1 MKELSLENLYL
12 FFVLAL
18 GFLAIADLIVG
29 VSNDAVNFLSS
40 AIGSKA
46 VSFKKIMIIASFGIA
61 LGAIFSSG
69 MMEVAR
75 KGIFNPELY
84 YFDEIMIIFLAV
96 MITDILLLDFFNT
109 LGLPTSTTVSIV
121 FELLGAAVSIAAYKI
136 WENSQSINEL
146 ITYINYSKATQIILG
161 IILSVFIAFT
171 IGAIVQWVS
180 RLILSFDFK
189 RNSNIVSSIFGG
201 IAITSITYFI
211 LIKGIKGTS
220 YSEITFNYFQGET
233 INNLIE
239 SNASQIIIYLTV
251 IWSLIS
257 FFLIEVY
264 KTNIYKI
271 IILVGTFAL
280 ALAFAG
286 NDLVN
291 FIGVPI
297 AAWQSYEAWT
307 ISGIPA
313 DQLSMGILSS
323 KVETPNLILFFAG
336 AIMVITLWFSSRAKN
351 VLKTSIDL
359 SDQSEIK
366 EKFKANILAKYLV
379 TFFVEL
385 NNGIQKIVPAK
396 IKEIIENRFAP
407 SNQLLL
413 SNTIIEKPAF
423 DMVRASV
430 NLIVASILISIATSY
445 KLPLSTTY
453 VTFMVAMGTSL
464 SDRAWGSESAIFRV
478 SGVLNVIG
486 GWFITA
492 IVAFSAA
499 ALVALL
505 METSLFFMPILFLF
519 TCFLLYRNYLR
530 YNKEAKKVKLENE
543 ILEIEKNTLE
553 GVINESSK
561 NIENVLNR
569 SVKIFTLTTEGI
581 SKSDIKLLKK
591 NSRQVTKLSDEVDE
605 LQENIFN
612 YLKSNKKA
620 NKKATE
626 FYLIILEKLTQITKR
641 LSKISKI
648 TLKHV
653 DEDRRK
659 LPLSNI
665 KVLLGLDI
673 NFKRLFESV
682 INIFINKDFKKIED
696 VLLDI
701 IQARDEIEN
710 QIKRYKE
717 ENQNNK
723 RYDKLHLEILS
734 ICSEILNAI
743 KQLLENY
750 YSIKSETELK

>member
-220 YSEITFNYFQGET
+220 YSEITFDYFQGET

-239 SNASQIIIYLTV
+239 RNASQIILYLTL

-264 KTNIYKI
+264 RTNIYKI

-379 TFFVEL
+379 TFFIGL
-385 NNGIQKIVPAK
+385 NSGIQKIVPAK
-396 IKEIIENRFAP
+396 IKEIIETRFAP

-543 ILEIEKNTLE
+543 ILEIEKNTLD

-569 SVKIFTLTTEGI
+569 SIKIFTLTTEGI

-701 IQARDEIEN
+701 IQARDKIEN

-717 ENQNNK
+717 ENQDNK

-734 ICSEILNAI
+734 LCSEILNAL

>member
-220 YSEITFNYFQGET
+220 YSEITFDYFQGET

-239 SNASQIIIYLTV
+239 RNASQIIIYLTL

-264 KTNIYKI
+264 RTNIYKI

-379 TFFVEL
+379 TFFVGL
-385 NNGIQKIVPAK
+385 NSGIQKIVPAK

-543 ILEIEKNTLE
+543 ILEIEKNTLD

-665 KVLLGLDI
+665 KVLLGLDL

-717 ENQNNK
+717 ENQDNK

>member
-220 YSEITFNYFQGET
+220 YSEITFDYFQGET

-239 SNASQIIIYLTV
+239 RNASQIILYLTL

-264 KTNIYKI
+264 RTNIYKI

-379 TFFVEL
+379 TFFIGL
-385 NNGIQKIVPAK
+385 NSGIQKIVPAK
-396 IKEIIENRFAP
+396 IKEIIETRFAP

-569 SVKIFTLTTEGI
+569 SIKIFTLTTEGI

-665 KVLLGLDI
+665 KVLLGLDL

-701 IQARDEIEN
+701 IQARDKIEN

-717 ENQNNK
+717 ENQDNK

-734 ICSEILNAI
+734 LCSEILNAL

>member
-1 MKELSLENLYL
+1 MENLYL

-220 YSEITFNYFQGET
+220 YSEITFDYFQGET

-239 SNASQIIIYLTV
+239 SNASQIIIYLTL

-569 SVKIFTLTTEGI
+569 SIKIFTLTTEGI

-717 ENQNNK
+717 ENQDNK

-734 ICSEILNAI
+734 LCSEILNAL

>member
-220 YSEITFNYFQGET
+220 YSEITFDYFQGET

-239 SNASQIIIYLTV
+239 SNASQIIIYLTL

-379 TFFVEL
+379 TFFIGL
-385 NNGIQKIVPAK
+385 NSGIQKIVPAK
-396 IKEIIENRFAP
+396 IKEIIETRFAP

-543 ILEIEKNTLE
+543 ILEIEKNTLD

-569 SVKIFTLTTEGI
+569 SIKIFTLTTEGI

-665 KVLLGLDI
+665 KVLLGLDL

-717 ENQNNK
+717 ENQDNK

-734 ICSEILNAI
+734 LCSEILNAL

>member
-1 MKELSLENLYL
+1 MKEFSLENLYL

-171 IGAIVQWVS
+171 IGAIVQGVS

-220 YSEITFNYFQGET
+220 YSEISFDYFQGET

-239 SNASQIIIYLTV
+239 RNASQIIIYLTL

-257 FFLIEVY
+257 FFLIIVY
-264 KTNIYKI
+264 RTNIYKI

-379 TFFVEL
+379 TFFVGL
-385 NNGIQKIVPAK
+385 NSGIQKIVPAK

-530 YNKEAKKVKLENE
+530 YNKEAKKIKLENE
-543 ILEIEKNTLE
+543 ILEIEKNTLD

-569 SVKIFTLTTEGI
+569 SIKIFTLTTEGI

-626 FYLIILEKLTQITKR
+626 FYLIILDKLTQITKR
-641 LSKISKI
+641 LRKISKI

-665 KVLLGLDI
+665 KVLLGLDL

-717 ENQNNK
+717 ENQDNK
-723 RYDKLHLEILS
+723 RYDKLHVEILS
-734 ICSEILNAI
+734 LCSEILTAL
-743 KQLLENY
+743 KELLENY

>member
-1 MKELSLENLYL
+1 MENLYL

-189 RNSNIVSSIFGG
+189 RKSNIVSSIFGG

-220 YSEITFNYFQGET
+220 YSEISLDYFQGET

-239 SNASQIIIYLTV
+239 RNASQIIIYLTV

-257 FFLIEVY
+257 FFLIIVY
-264 KTNIYKI
+264 RTNIYKI

-379 TFFVEL
+379 TFFVGL
-385 NNGIQKIVPAK
+385 NSGVQKIVPAK

-626 FYLIILEKLTQITKR
+626 FYLIILEKLTRITKR

-710 QIKRYKE
+710 QIKRYIE
-717 ENQNNK
+717 ENQDK
-723 RYDKLHLEILS
+723 KKYDKLHLEILS
-734 ICSEILNAI
+734 LCSEVLNAL

>member
-1 MKELSLENLYL
+1 MENLYL

-220 YSEITFNYFQGET
+220 YSEITFDYFQGET

-239 SNASQIIIYLTV
+239 SNASQIIIYLTL

-366 EKFKANILAKYLV
+366 EKFKANMLAKYLV

-499 ALVALL
+499 AVVALL

-519 TCFLLYRNYLR
+519 TCLLLYRNYLR

-569 SVKIFTLTTEGI
+569 SIKIFTLTTEGI

-701 IQARDEIEN
+701 IQARDEIKN

-717 ENQNNK
+717 ENQDNK
-723 RYDKLHLEILS
+723 RYGKLHLEILS
-734 ICSEILNAI
+734 LCSEILNAL

>member
-1 MKELSLENLYL
+1 MENLYL

-220 YSEITFNYFQGET
+220 YSEITFDYFQGET

-239 SNASQIIIYLTV
+239 SNASQIIIYLTL

-366 EKFKANILAKYLV
+366 EKFKANMLAKYLV

-499 ALVALL
+499 AVVALL

-519 TCFLLYRNYLR
+519 TCLLLYRNYLR

-569 SVKIFTLTTEGI
+569 SIKIFTLTTEGI

-717 ENQNNK
+717 ENQDNK

-734 ICSEILNAI
+734 LCSEILNAL

>member
-220 YSEITFNYFQGET
+220 YSEITFDYFQGET

-239 SNASQIIIYLTV
+239 RNASQIILYLTL

-264 KTNIYKI
+264 RTNIYKI

-307 ISGIPA
+307 ISGVPA

-379 TFFVEL
+379 TFFIGL
-385 NNGIQKIVPAK
+385 NSGIQKIVPAK
-396 IKEIIENRFAP
+396 IKEIIETRFAP

-543 ILEIEKNTLE
+543 ILEIEKNTLD

-569 SVKIFTLTTEGI
+569 SIKIFTLTTEGI

-665 KVLLGLDI
+665 KVLLGLDL

-701 IQARDEIEN
+701 IQARDKIEN

-717 ENQNNK
+717 ENQDNK

-734 ICSEILNAI
+734 LCSEILNAL

>member
-220 YSEITFNYFQGET
+220 YSEITFDYFQGET

-257 FFLIEVY
+257 FFLIKVY

>member
-1 MKELSLENLYL
+1 MKEFSLENLYL

-146 ITYINYSKATQIILG
+146 INYINYSKATQIILG

-220 YSEITFNYFQGET
+220 YSEITFDYFQGET

-239 SNASQIIIYLTV
+239 SNASQIIIYLTL

-264 KTNIYKI
+264 RTNIYKI

-379 TFFVEL
+379 TFFVGL
-385 NNGIQKIVPAK
+385 NSGIQKIVPAK

-543 ILEIEKNTLE
+543 ILEIEKNTLD

-569 SVKIFTLTTEGI
+569 SIKIFTLTTEGI

-620 NKKATE
+620 NKKGTE

-665 KVLLGLDI
+665 KVLLGLDL

-696 VLLDI
+696 VLVGI

-717 ENQNNK
+717 ENQDNK
-723 RYDKLHLEILS
+723 RYDKLQLEILS
-734 ICSEILNAI
+734 LCSEVLTAL
-743 KQLLENY
+743 KELLENY

>member
-220 YSEITFNYFQGET
+220 YSEVTFDYFQGET

-239 SNASQIIIYLTV
+239 RNASQIIIYLTL

-257 FFLIEVY
+257 FFLIELY

-307 ISGIPA
+307 ISGVPA

-379 TFFVEL
+379 TFFIGL
-385 NNGIQKIVPAK
+385 NSGIQKIVPAK
-396 IKEIIENRFAP
+396 IKEIIETRFAP

-543 ILEIEKNTLE
+543 ILEIEKNTLD

-569 SVKIFTLTTEGI
+569 SIKIFTLTTEGI

-665 KVLLGLDI
+665 KVLLGLDL

-701 IQARDEIEN
+701 IQARDKIEN

-717 ENQNNK
+717 ENQDNK

-734 ICSEILNAI
+734 LCSEILNAL

>member
-1 MKELSLENLYL
+1 MENIYL

-189 RNSNIVSSIFGG
+189 RNSKIISSIFGG

-220 YSEITFNYFQGET
+220 YSDITFDYFQGET
-233 INNLIE
+233 INSVIE
-239 SNASQIIIYLTV
+239 SNASLIIIYLTL

-264 KTNIYKI
+264 RTNIYKV
-271 IILVGTFAL
+271 IILIGTFAL

-366 EKFKANILAKYLV
+366 EKFKANRLAKFLV
-379 TFFVEL
+379 MFFVGL
-385 NNGIQKIVPAK
+385 NSGVQKIVPVK

-543 ILEIEKNTLE
+543 ILEIEKNTLK
-553 GVINESSK
+553 GVVSESSK

-569 SVKIFTLTTEGI
+569 SIKIFNITTDGI
-581 SKSDIKLLKK
+581 SKSNIQLLKK
-591 NSRQVTKLSDEVDE
+591 NTRQVTKLSDEVDE

-620 NKKATE
+620 NKIATD
-626 FYLIILEKLTQITKR
+626 FYLIILEKLTQITKKLR
-641 LSKISKI
+641 RISKI

-653 DEDRRK
+653 DDDRRK

-665 KVLLGLDI
+665 KILLSLDL
-673 NFKRLFESV
+673 NFKNLFESV

-696 VLLDI
+696 VLLGI
-701 IQARDEIEN
+701 IQQKEEIEK

-717 ENQNNK
+717 ENQDNK
-723 RYDKLHLEILS
+723 KYDKLQLEILS
-734 ICSEILNAI
+734 LSSEILTAL
-743 KQLLENY
+743 KELLENY

>member
-220 YSEITFNYFQGET
+220 YSEITFDYFQGET

-239 SNASQIIIYLTV
+239 SNASQIIIYLTL

-264 KTNIYKI
+264 RTNIYKI

-379 TFFVEL
+379 TFFVGL
-385 NNGIQKIVPAK
+385 NSGIQKIVPAK

-543 ILEIEKNTLE
+543 ILEIEKNTLD

-569 SVKIFTLTTEGI
+569 SIKIFTLTTEGI

-665 KVLLGLDI
+665 KVLLGLDL

-717 ENQNNK
+717 ENQDNK

-734 ICSEILNAI
+734 LCSEILNAL

>member
-1 MKELSLENLYL
+1 LENLYL

-146 ITYINYSKATQIILG
+146 INYINYSKATQIILG

-220 YSEITFNYFQGET
+220 YSEITFDYFQGET

-239 SNASQIIIYLTV
+239 SNASQIIIYLTL

-264 KTNIYKI
+264 RTNIYKI

-379 TFFVEL
+379 TFFVGL
-385 NNGIQKIVPAK
+385 NSGIQKIVPAK

-499 ALVALL
+499 GLVALL

-543 ILEIEKNTLE
+543 ILEIEKNTLD

-569 SVKIFTLTTEGI
+569 SIKIFTLTTEGI

-620 NKKATE
+620 NKKGTE

-665 KVLLGLDI
+665 KVLLGLDL
-673 NFKRLFESV
+673 NFKKLFESV

-717 ENQNNK
+717 ENQDNK

-734 ICSEILNAI
+734 LCSEVLNAL
-743 KQLLENY
+743 KELLENY

>member
-682 INIFINKDFKKIED
+682 INIFINKDFKKIEN

>member
-1 MKELSLENLYL
+1 VKELSLENLYL

-146 ITYINYSKATQIILG
+146 INYINYSKATQIILG

-171 IGAIVQWVS
+171 IGAIVQWLS

-220 YSEITFNYFQGET
+220 YSEITLDYFQGET
-233 INNLIE
+233 INNVIE
-239 SNASQIIIYLTV
+239 RNAAQIILYLTL
-251 IWSLIS
+251 IWSSIS
-257 FFLIEVY
+257 YFLIEVY

-271 IILVGTFAL
+271 IILIGTFAL

-366 EKFKANILAKYLV
+366 EKFKANRLAKFLV
-379 TFFVEL
+379 MFVVRL
-385 NNGIQKIVPAK
+385 NSGVQKIIPVK

-505 METSLFFMPILFLF
+505 MKTSLYFMPILFLF

-530 YNKEAKKVKLENE
+530 YDKEAKKVKLENE
-543 ILEIEKNTLE
+543 ILEIEKNTLD
-553 GVINESSK
+553 GVIRESSK

-569 SVKIFTLTTEGI
+569 SVKIFTYTTEGV
-581 SKSDIKLLKK
+581 SKNDIKLLKK
-591 NSRQVTKLSDEVDE
+591 NTSQVTKLSDEVNE

-641 LSKISKI
+641 LRKISKI

-665 KVLLGLDI
+665 KVLLVVDL
-673 NFKRLFESV
+673 NFKRLFVDV
-682 INIFINKDFKKIED
+682 INIFVHKDFKKIED
-696 VLLDI
+696 VLLAI
-701 IQARDEIEN
+701 IQAEDEIKN
-710 QIKRYKE
+710 QIKKYKE
-717 ENQNNK
+717 ENHGSK
-723 RYDKLHLEILS
+723 RYDKLQLEILNL
-734 ICSEILNAI
+734 CSEILNAL

>member
-519 TCFLLYRNYLR
+519 TCFLLYRNYLK

-696 VLLDI
+696 ILLDI
-701 IQARDEIEN
+701 IQARDEVEN

-717 ENQNNK
+717 ENQDKK

>member
-1 MKELSLENLYL
+1 MKEFSLENLYL

-146 ITYINYSKATQIILG
+146 INYINYSKATQIILG

-220 YSEITFNYFQGET
+220 YSEITFDYFQGQT

-239 SNASQIIIYLTV
+239 SNASQIIIYLTL

-379 TFFVEL
+379 TFFVGL
-385 NNGIQKIVPAK
+385 NSGIQKIVPEK

-543 ILEIEKNTLE
+543 ILEIEKNTLD

-569 SVKIFTLTTEGI
+569 SIKIFTLTTEGI

-620 NKKATE
+620 NKKGTE

-665 KVLLGLDI
+665 KVLLGLDL
-673 NFKRLFESV
+673 NFKRLFEDV
-682 INIFINKDFKKIED
+682 INIFVNKDFKKIED
-696 VLLDI
+696 VLLGI
-701 IQARDEIEN
+701 IQARGEIEN

-717 ENQNNK
+717 ENQDNK
-723 RYDKLHLEILS
+723 RYDKLQLEILS
-734 ICSEILNAI
+734 LCSEVLTAL
-743 KQLLENY
+743 KELLENY

>member
-379 TFFVEL
+379 TFFVGL
-385 NNGIQKIVPAK
+385 NSGIQKIVPAK
-396 IKEIIENRFAP
+396 IKEIIETRFAP

-569 SVKIFTLTTEGI
+569 SIKIFTLTTEGI

-665 KVLLGLDI
+665 KVLLGLDL

-696 VLLDI
+696 ILLDI

-734 ICSEILNAI
+734 ICSEILNAL

>member
-12 FFVLAL
+12 FFVFAL

-136 WENSQSINEL
+136 WENSQSIYEI

-189 RNSNIVSSIFGG
+189 RNSKIISSIFGG

-220 YSEITFNYFQGET
+220 YSDITFDYFQGET
-233 INNLIE
+233 INSVIE
-239 SNASQIIIYLTV
+239 SNASLIIIYLTL

-264 KTNIYKI
+264 RTNIYKV
-271 IILVGTFAL
+271 IILIGTFAL

-366 EKFKANILAKYLV
+366 EKFKANRLAKFLV
-379 TFFVEL
+379 MFFVGL
-385 NNGIQKIVPAK
+385 NSGVQKIVPVK

-543 ILEIEKNTLE
+543 ILEIEKNTLK
-553 GVINESSK
+553 GVVSESSK

-569 SVKIFTLTTEGI
+569 SIKIFNITTDGI
-581 SKSDIKLLKK
+581 SKSNIQLLKK
-591 NSRQVTKLSDEVDE
+591 NTRQVTKLSDEVDE

-620 NKKATE
+620 NKIATD
-626 FYLIILEKLTQITKR
+626 FYLIILEKLTQITKKLR
-641 LSKISKI
+641 RISKI

-653 DEDRRK
+653 DDDRRK

-665 KVLLGLDI
+665 KILLSLDL
-673 NFKRLFESV
+673 NFKNLFESV
-682 INIFINKDFKKIED
+682 INIFINKDLKKIED
-696 VLLDI
+696 VLFGI
-701 IQARDEIEN
+701 IQQKEEIEK

-717 ENQNNK
+717 ENQDNK
-723 RYDKLHLEILS
+723 KYDKLQLEILS
-734 ICSEILNAI
+734 LSSEILTAL
-743 KQLLENY
+743 KELLENF
-750 YSIKSETELK
+750 YSISSETRLK

>member
-220 YSEITFNYFQGET
+220 YSEITFDYFQGET

-239 SNASQIIIYLTV
+239 RNASQIILYLTL

-264 KTNIYKI
+264 RTNIYKI

-379 TFFVEL
+379 TFFIGL
-385 NNGIQKIVPAK
+385 NSGIQKIVPAK
-396 IKEIIENRFAP
+396 IKEIIETRFAP

-530 YNKEAKKVKLENE
+530 YDKEAKKVKLENE
-543 ILEIEKNTLE
+543 ILEIEKNTLD

-569 SVKIFTLTTEGI
+569 SIKIFTLTTEGI

-665 KVLLGLDI
+665 KVLLGLDL

-701 IQARDEIEN
+701 IQARDKIEN

>member
-1 MKELSLENLYL
+1 MENLYL

-189 RNSNIVSSIFGG
+189 RKSNIVSSIFGG

-220 YSEITFNYFQGET
+220 YSEISFDYFQGET

-239 SNASQIIIYLTV
+239 SNASQIIIYLTL

-257 FFLIEVY
+257 FFLIIVY
-264 KTNIYKI
+264 RTNIYKI

-641 LSKISKI
+641 LNKISKI

-665 KVLLGLDI
+665 KVLLGLDL

-701 IQARDEIEN
+701 IQTRDEIEN

>member
-1 MKELSLENLYL
+1 MENLYL

-220 YSEITFNYFQGET
+220 YSEITFDYFQAET

-239 SNASQIIIYLTV
+239 RNASQIILYLTL

-264 KTNIYKI
+264 RTNIYKI

-379 TFFVEL
+379 TFFIGL
-385 NNGIQKIVPAK
+385 NSGIQKIVPAK
-396 IKEIIENRFAP
+396 IKEIIETRFAP

-486 GWFITA
+486 GWLITA

-543 ILEIEKNTLE
+543 ILEIEKNTLD

-569 SVKIFTLTTEGI
+569 SIKIFTLTTEGI

-717 ENQNNK
+717 ENQDNK

-734 ICSEILNAI
+734 LCSEILNAL

>member
-1 MKELSLENLYL
+1 LENLYL

-189 RNSNIVSSIFGG
+189 RKSNIVSSIFGG

-220 YSEITFNYFQGET
+220 YSEISFDYFQGET

-239 SNASQIIIYLTV
+239 RNASQIIIYLTL

-257 FFLIEVY
+257 FFLIIVY
-264 KTNIYKI
+264 RTNIYKI

-379 TFFVEL
+379 TFFVGL
-385 NNGIQKIVPAK
+385 NSGVQKIVPAK

-569 SVKIFTLTTEGI
+569 SIKIFTLTTEGI

-641 LSKISKI
+641 LNKISKI

-665 KVLLGLDI
+665 KVLLGLDL

-710 QIKRYKE
+710 QIKRYIE
-717 ENQNNK
+717 ENQDK
-723 RYDKLHLEILS
+723 KKYDKLHLEILS
-734 ICSEILNAI
+734 LCSEVLNAL

>member
-1 MKELSLENLYL
+1 M
-12 FFVLAL
+12 
-18 GFLAIADLIVG
+18 
-29 VSNDAVNFLSS
+29 
-40 AIGSKA
+40 
-46 VSFKKIMIIASFGIA
+46 
-61 LGAIFSSG
+61 
-69 MMEVAR
+69 
-75 KGIFNPELY
+75 
-84 YFDEIMIIFLAV
+84 
-96 MITDILLLDFFNT
+96 
-109 LGLPTSTTVSIV
+109 
-121 FELLGAAVSIAAYKI
+121 YKR
-136 WENSQSINEL
+136 Q
-146 ITYINYSKATQIILG
+146 
-161 IILSVFIAFT
+161 
-171 IGAIVQWVS
+171 
-180 RLILSFDFK
+180 
-189 RNSNIVSSIFGG
+189 
-201 IAITSITYFI
+201 
-211 LIKGIKGTS
+211 
-220 YSEITFNYFQGET
+220 FQNRT
-233 INNLIE
+233 INNIIE
-239 SNASQIIIYLTV
+239 SNAAQIILYLTI
-251 IWSLIS
+251 IWSSIS
-257 FFLIEVY
+257 YFLIEVY

-271 IILVGTFAL
+271 IILIGTFAL

-366 EKFKANILAKYLV
+366 EKFKANRLAKFLV
-379 TFFVEL
+379 MFVVRL
-385 NNGIQKIVPAK
+385 NSGVQKIIPVK

-407 SNQLLL
+407 SYQLLL

-423 DMVRASV
+423 DIVRASV

-505 METSLFFMPILFLF
+505 METSLYFMPILFLF

-530 YNKEAKKVKLENE
+530 YNKEAKKIKSENE
-543 ILEIEKNTLE
+543 ILEIEKNTLD
-553 GVINESSK
+553 GVIKESSK

-569 SVKIFTLTTEGI
+569 SVKIFTYTTEGV
-581 SKSDIKLLKK
+581 SKNDIKLLKK
-591 NSRQVTKLSDEVDE
+591 NTSQVTKLSDEVNE

-626 FYLIILEKLTQITKR
+626 FYLIILEKLTQITKKLR
-641 LSKISKI
+641 KISKI

-665 KVLLGLDI
+665 KVLLGIDL
-673 NFKRLFESV
+673 NFKRLFEDV
-682 INIFINKDFKKIED
+682 INIFINKDFRKIED
-696 VLLDI
+696 VLLGI
-701 IQARDEIEN
+701 IQAKDRIEN

-717 ENQNNK
+717 ENQGSK
-723 RYDKLHLEILS
+723 RYDKLQLEILTL
-734 ICSEILNAI
+734 CSEILTAL
-743 KQLLENY
+743 KELLESY

>member
-1 MKELSLENLYL
+1 MENLYL

-136 WENSQSINEL
+136 WENSQSIYEI

-189 RNSNIVSSIFGG
+189 RNSKIISSIFGG

-220 YSEITFNYFQGET
+220 YSDITFDYFQGET
-233 INNLIE
+233 INSVIE
-239 SNASQIIIYLTV
+239 SNASLIIIYLTL

-264 KTNIYKI
+264 RTNIYKI
-271 IILVGTFAL
+271 IILIGTFAL

-366 EKFKANILAKYLV
+366 EKFKANRLAKFLV
-379 TFFVEL
+379 MFFVGL
-385 NNGIQKIVPAK
+385 NSGVQKIVPVK

-543 ILEIEKNTLE
+543 ILEIEKNTLK
-553 GVINESSK
+553 GVVSESSK

-569 SVKIFTLTTEGI
+569 SIKIFNITTDGI
-581 SKSDIKLLKK
+581 SKSNIQLLKK
-591 NSRQVTKLSDEVDE
+591 NTRQVTKLSDEVDE

-620 NKKATE
+620 NKIATD
-626 FYLIILEKLTQITKR
+626 FYLIILEKLTQITKKLR
-641 LSKISKI
+641 RISKI

-653 DEDRRK
+653 DDDRRK

-665 KVLLGLDI
+665 KILLSLDL
-673 NFKRLFESV
+673 NFKNLFESV

-696 VLLDI
+696 VLLGI
-701 IQARDEIEN
+701 IQQKEEIEK

-717 ENQNNK
+717 ENQDNK
-723 RYDKLHLEILS
+723 KYDKLQLEILS
-734 ICSEILNAI
+734 LSSEILTAL
-743 KQLLENY
+743 KELLENF
-750 YSIKSETELK
+750 YSISSETRLK

>member
-1 MKELSLENLYL
+1 MENLYL

-220 YSEITFNYFQGET
+220 YSEITFDYFQGET

-239 SNASQIIIYLTV
+239 RNASQIILYLTL

-264 KTNIYKI
+264 RTNIYKI

-379 TFFVEL
+379 TFFIGL
-385 NNGIQKIVPAK
+385 NSGIQKIVPAK
-396 IKEIIENRFAP
+396 IKEIIETRFAP

-543 ILEIEKNTLE
+543 ILEIEKNTLD

-569 SVKIFTLTTEGI
+569 SIKIFTLTTEGI

-665 KVLLGLDI
+665 KVLLGLDLS
-673 NFKRLFESV
+673 FKRLFESV

-701 IQARDEIEN
+701 IQARDKIEN

-717 ENQNNK
+717 ENQDNK

-734 ICSEILNAI
+734 LCSEILNAL

>member
-1 MKELSLENLYL
+1 LENLYL

-220 YSEITFNYFQGET
+220 YSEITFDYFQGET

-239 SNASQIIIYLTV
+239 RNASQIIIYLTL

-264 KTNIYKI
+264 RTNIYKI

-379 TFFVEL
+379 TFFIGL
-385 NNGIQKIVPAK
+385 NSGIQKIVPAK
-396 IKEIIENRFAP
+396 IKEIIETRFAP

-519 TCFLLYRNYLR
+519 TCSLLYRNYLR

>member
-1 MKELSLENLYL
+1 MENLYL

-46 VSFKKIMIIASFGIA
+46 VSFKKIMIIASFGIT

-189 RNSNIVSSIFGG
+189 RKSNIVSSIFGG

-220 YSEITFNYFQGET
+220 YSEITFDYFQGET

-239 SNASQIIIYLTV
+239 RNASQIIIYLTL
-251 IWSLIS
+251 IWSLMS

-264 KTNIYKI
+264 RTNIYKI

-307 ISGIPA
+307 ISGVPA

-379 TFFVEL
+379 TFFVGL
-385 NNGIQKIVPAK
+385 NSGIQKIVPAK

-519 TCFLLYRNYLR
+519 TCILLYRNYLR
-530 YNKEAKKVKLENE
+530 YNKEAKKLKLENE
-543 ILEIEKNTLE
+543 ILEIEKNTLD
-553 GVINESSK
+553 GVIKESSK

-569 SVKIFTLTTEGI
+569 SIKIFTFTTEGI

-591 NSRQVTKLSDEVDE
+591 NSRQITKLSDEVDE

-626 FYLIILEKLTQITKR
+626 FYLIILDKLTQITKR
-641 LSKISKI
+641 LRKISKI

-665 KVLLGLDI
+665 KVLLGLDL

-701 IQARDEIEN
+701 IQAMDEIEN

-717 ENQNNK
+717 ENQDNK
-723 RYDKLHLEILS
+723 RYDKLQLEILS
-734 ICSEILNAI
+734 LCSEILTAL
-743 KQLLENY
+743 KELLENY

>member
-220 YSEITFNYFQGET
+220 YSEITFDYFQGET

-239 SNASQIIIYLTV
+239 RNASQIILYLTL

-264 KTNIYKI
+264 RTNIYKI

-396 IKEIIENRFAP
+396 IKEIIETRFAP

-543 ILEIEKNTLE
+543 ILEIEKNTLD

-569 SVKIFTLTTEGI
+569 SIKIFTLTTEGI

-665 KVLLGLDI
+665 KVLLGLDL

-701 IQARDEIEN
+701 IQARDKIEN

-717 ENQNNK
+717 ENQDNK

-734 ICSEILNAI
+734 LCSEILNAL

>member
-1 MKELSLENLYL
+1 MENLYL

-220 YSEITFNYFQGET
+220 YSEITFDYFQGET

-239 SNASQIIIYLTV
+239 RNASQIIIYLTL

-264 KTNIYKI
+264 RTNIYKI

-379 TFFVEL
+379 TFFIGL
-385 NNGIQKIVPAK
+385 NSGIQKIVPAK
-396 IKEIIENRFAP
+396 IKEIIETRFAP

-499 ALVALL
+499 AVVALL

-543 ILEIEKNTLE
+543 ILEIEKNTLD

-569 SVKIFTLTTEGI
+569 SIKIFTLTTEGI

-717 ENQNNK
+717 ENQDNK

-734 ICSEILNAI
+734 LCSEILNAL

>member
-1 MKELSLENLYL
+1 MENLYL

-220 YSEITFNYFQGET
+220 YSEITFDYFQGET

-239 SNASQIIIYLTV
+239 SNASQIIIYLTL

-701 IQARDEIEN
+701 IQARDEIKN

-734 ICSEILNAI
+734 LCSEILNAL

>member
-136 WENSQSINEL
+136 WENSQSIYEI

-189 RNSNIVSSIFGG
+189 RNSKIISSIFGG

-220 YSEITFNYFQGET
+220 YSDITFDYFQGET
-233 INNLIE
+233 INSVIE
-239 SNASQIIIYLTV
+239 SNASLIIIYLTL

-264 KTNIYKI
+264 RTNIYKV
-271 IILVGTFAL
+271 IILIGTFAL

-366 EKFKANILAKYLV
+366 EKFKANRLAKFLV
-379 TFFVEL
+379 MFFVGL
-385 NNGIQKIVPAK
+385 NSGVQKIVPVK

-543 ILEIEKNTLE
+543 ILEIEKNTLK
-553 GVINESSK
+553 GVVSESSK

-569 SVKIFTLTTEGI
+569 SIKIFNITTDGI
-581 SKSDIKLLKK
+581 SKSNIQLLKK
-591 NSRQVTKLSDEVDE
+591 NTRQVTKLSDEVDE

-620 NKKATE
+620 NKIATD
-626 FYLIILEKLTQITKR
+626 FYLIILEKLTQITKKLR
-641 LSKISKI
+641 RISKI

-653 DEDRRK
+653 DDDRRK

-665 KVLLGLDI
+665 KILLSLDL
-673 NFKRLFESV
+673 NFKNLFESV
-682 INIFINKDFKKIED
+682 INIFINKDLKKIED
-696 VLLDI
+696 VLFGI
-701 IQARDEIEN
+701 IQQKEEIEK

-717 ENQNNK
+717 ENQDNK
-723 RYDKLHLEILS
+723 KYDKLQLEILS
-734 ICSEILNAI
+734 LSSEILTAL
-743 KQLLENY
+743 KELLENF
-750 YSIKSETELK
+750 YSISSETRLK

>member
-1 MKELSLENLYL
+1 MKEFSLENLYL

-146 ITYINYSKATQIILG
+146 INYINYSKATQIILG

-220 YSEITFNYFQGET
+220 YSEITFDYFQGQT

-239 SNASQIIIYLTV
+239 SNASQIIIYLTL

-264 KTNIYKI
+264 RTNIYKI

-379 TFFVEL
+379 TFFVGL
-385 NNGIQKIVPAK
+385 NSGIQKIVPAK

-423 DMVRASV
+423 DVVRASV

-543 ILEIEKNTLE
+543 ILEIEKNTHD

-569 SVKIFTLTTEGI
+569 SIKIFTLTTEGI

-620 NKKATE
+620 NKKGTE

-665 KVLLGLDI
+665 KVLLGLDL
-673 NFKRLFESV
+673 NFKRLFEDV
-682 INIFINKDFKKIED
+682 INIFVNKDFKKIED
-696 VLLDI
+696 VLLGI

-717 ENQNNK
+717 ENQDNK
-723 RYDKLHLEILS
+723 RYDKLQLEILS
-734 ICSEILNAI
+734 LCSEVLTAL
-743 KQLLENY
+743 KELLENY